1 MMTRAIDAAN
11 VPIPIKKAKTLP
23 APISWSKSMNS
34 VVFIII
40 RVLSLLFKINTR
52 KDKSDD
58 K

>member
-1 MMTRAIDAAN
+1 MTARAINADTAPMA
-11 VPIPIKKAKTLP
+11 IKKANTLP

-34 VVFIII
+34 VVFIIM

>member
-1 MMTRAIDAAN
+1 MTVRAIAAAIE
-11 VPIPIKKAKTLP
+11 PIPIKKAKTLP

-34 VVFIII
+34 VVFIIM
-40 RVLSLLFKINTR
+40 RVLPLLFKINII